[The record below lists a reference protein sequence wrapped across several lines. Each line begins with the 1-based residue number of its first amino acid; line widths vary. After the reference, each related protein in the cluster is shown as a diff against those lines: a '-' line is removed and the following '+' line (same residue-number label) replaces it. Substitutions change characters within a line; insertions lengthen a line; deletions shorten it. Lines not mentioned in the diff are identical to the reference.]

1 MPVALAAVAVLGYLV
16 GRRRTG
22 GPDSPEMQSRRE
34 LKRAQHVA
42 RELEKIA
49 ESVRQHLA
57 THHSSIVQFKD
68 RVFSLGAEKNE
79 ASWQELCTEAEGMIR
94 PTLKLATQLASAY
107 DEIRQQTG
115 YLMSFTEVR
124 TDPLTGVS
132 NRRALDEQLTSHFA
146 LMHRY
151 ETPFSVVILDIDHF
165 KKINDEQGHLYG
177 DSVLASVAKVLADC
191 VRDTDMVT
199 RYGGEEFVIVM
210 PQTMLEGACVF
221 ANRLRERTE
230 SKLPLTVSGG
240 VASAVDGDNAQT
252 LLARADAALYGAK
265 AAGRNQIFYH
275 NGLQIQ
281 SYNPDLKA
289 KKPAAFCDNSTDQKS
304 DDKSDHPP
312 APKSESHE
320 LSHQLSEA
328 V

>member
-1 MPVALAAVAVLGYLV
+1 
-16 GRRRTG
+16 
-22 GPDSPEMQSRRE
+22 
-34 LKRAQHVA
+34 
-42 RELEKIA
+42 
-49 ESVRQHLA
+49 
-57 THHSSIVQFKD
+57 
-68 RVFSLGAEKNE
+68 
-79 ASWQELCTEAEGMIR
+79 MIR

-289 KKPAAFCDNSTDQKS
+289 KKPAAICDNSTDQKS